1 MKTINDFDL
10 TCKYQR
16 HQARKAG
23 FDVPKR
29 KPGIKQEDFWFWV
42 NVKTENECWPW
53 LGTLN
58 QWGYGRYRINGFFG
72 MAHRIAYEK
81 TTSKNIK
88 GLIAM
93 HICDNPKCCNP
104 KHIALGTHAD
114 NQADKV
120 AKNRQAK
127 GESNGQ
133 SILTEQQVFEARQ
146 KYATTKLSY
155 KKLAE
160 EYGVHTDT
168 MQKAI
173 RGINW
178 KHL

>member
-1 MKTINDFDL
+1 MKTINDFNLNSKHDR
-10 TCKYQR
+10 CK
-16 HQARKAG
+16 ARKAG
-23 FDVPKR
+23 FDVPKQ
-29 KPGIKQEDFWFWV
+29 KPGIKQQDFWFWV
-42 NVKTENECWPW
+42 NVKNENECWPW
-53 LGTLN
+53 LGKLN
-58 QWGYGRYRINGFFG
+58 QWGYGRYRLNGFFG

-81 TTSKNIK
+81 TTGQNIK

-93 HICDNPKCCNP
+93 HICDNPQCCNP

-127 GESNGQ
+127 GETNGQ
-133 SILTEQQVFEARQ
+133 SILTEQQVIEARY
-146 KYATTKLSY
+146 KYKTTKDTY
-155 KKLAE
+155 KKLADK
-160 EYGVHTDT
+160 YGVCKDA

-178 KHL
+178 KHI